1 MRRFQLCGLLST
13 STLALATMSAG
24 RLPAFAMRGHHHI
37 GAFATLQKSSQIL
50 KNREKSRHVPVATI
64 PHLSSHRSSIAERFF
79 SKLSSLHSSAKSS
92 DLISESP
99 RVRISD
105 TYDGGNAEF
114 VSSEVAPVDAAYDEI
129 VRVNIRP
136 DPWVDCKVTLPR
148 FLLI

>member
-1 MRRFQLCGLLST
+1 M
-13 STLALATMSAG
+13 
-24 RLPAFAMRGHHHI
+24 
-37 GAFATLQKSSQIL
+37 
-50 KNREKSRHVPVATI
+50 ATI

-136 DPWVDCKVTLPR
+136 DP
-148 FLLI
+148 